1 LGKERM
7 KRVVCLLIV
16 IGLLFGSGIV
26 NKTLAAEKK
35 IRVVTDPRIELL
47 TVVQCMVGYW
57 PMSQYDTT
65 YLNEVYE
72 KFGEFYM
79 HPVLRLYAKMWFVFG
94 FDYDIPYALML
105 HLSEP
110 LELQIRTPIPKYILE
125 RMGGEKN
132 LNDFLDLLRDYAKQ
146 TKFMDFYEDH
156 RLFYKTHTDAVTELI
171 AEKDYIRNLEDF
183 FGPNQ
188 NSYSIILSPL
198 VYEEGYGVKV
208 GNTMYSIIGPSRSEE
223 GEPVFT
229 DPEKLAEQVY
239 HEFSQSFIGPLTAQN
254 REEILRYEKLYT
266 PIMEEMMYSGY
277 PTWELC
283 YNEHLIRS
291 VMNHILQHDLLAE
304 EIEKKKNDDYFKG
317 FVYSEV
323 IFELFQDYLNHR
335 DLYPNFTD
343 FYPNILDTMQHLCE
357 LPYTPAYLEVVYA
370 STNGVQLSWK
380 DNSKDEKGFKVYRMA
395 EGETEYTPME
405 DVLEPDITYFRDNTI
420 QMGKT
425 YQYKIAAIGLFG
437 EITTNHVVVKI
448 PVTKP
453 VSVKKITVSVDLD
466 LKQLTFKWEYPFTVD
481 GFQIYEVTGERMQLI
496 TLEGDQRSAT
506 IEKLEPGLHIYV
518 ITAFYQDGK
527 TKLESIDST
536 RIKVEVQ
543 PEE

>member
-1 LGKERM
+1 
-7 KRVVCLLIV
+7 
-16 IGLLFGSGIV
+16 
-26 NKTLAAEKK
+26 
-35 IRVVTDPRIELL
+35 
-47 TVVQCMVGYW
+47 
-57 PMSQYDTT
+57 
-65 YLNEVYE
+65 
-72 KFGEFYM
+72 
-79 HPVLRLYAKMWFVFG
+79 
-94 FDYDIPYALML
+94 
-105 HLSEP
+105 
-110 LELQIRTPIPKYILE
+110 
-125 RMGGEKN
+125 
-132 LNDFLDLLRDYAKQ
+132 
-146 TKFMDFYEDH
+146 
-156 RLFYKTHTDAVTELI
+156 
-171 AEKDYIRNLEDF
+171 
-183 FGPNQ
+183 
-188 NSYSIILSPL
+188 
-198 VYEEGYGVKV
+198 
-208 GNTMYSIIGPSRSEE
+208 MYSIIGPSRSEE